1 MNRIGQEFGEL
12 QEIDIIHELSSSLF
26 SSPSPFGEGRGEVF
40 KFCYLLL
47 AVGCVEAGM
56 IRDQNVVDHRP
67 DDGAKMLLVIN
78 QAAVNSARVII
89 NDIACYKIWFNFANK
104 V

>member
-1 MNRIGQEFGEL
+1 
-12 QEIDIIHELSSSLF
+12 
-26 SSPSPFGEGRGEVF
+26 
-40 KFCYLLL
+40 
-47 AVGCVEAGM
+47 M

-78 QAAVNSARVII
+78 QAAVKSARVII